1 MENAHQGQK
10 GEPIAPKLDNVLG
23 ASGGRTDRKARGEGA
38 FRVLLLAG
46 SGEARQIAY
55 GLIQD
60 TRIVATAAMARA
72 GRRPL
77 PLGMPT
83 RIGGW
88 GGADAFRDWLVAQGI
103 GGIID
108 ATHPFAAS
116 ISHRAAE
123 VAADLDIEYLQF
135 LRPSWRPQDGD
146 AWTFLNSEEDAAD
159 HIPSGSRVFLATGR
173 KRLEA
178 FKTLE
183 GRHLLCRVLDP
194 APGPFPLPDGS
205 FVVSRPPFSPE
216 SEARLFDALGVDW
229 LICRN
234 SGGTGSRAK
243 LDAAR
248 MLGLPVAMI
257 RRPPQP
263 EATRVETVSEV
274 LAWVR
279 RRS

>member
-1 MENAHQGQK
+1 M
-10 GEPIAPKLDNVLG
+10 LG
-23 ASGGRTDRKARGEGA
+23 GPGVRAKRTTRGDSA

-46 SGEARQIAY
+46 SSEARQIAY

-60 TRIVATAAMARA
+60 TRIVATASMARA

-77 PLGMPT
+77 PLGIPT

-88 GGADAFRDWLVAQGI
+88 GGAEAFRDWLVAQGI

-108 ATHPFAAS
+108 ATHPFATS
-116 ISHRAAE
+116 MSHRAAE
-123 VAADLDIEYLQF
+123 VAAELEIEHLQF

-146 AWTFLNSEEDAAD
+146 TWTFLNTEEDAAE
-159 HIPSGSRVFLATGR
+159 HIEGGARVFLATGR
-173 KRLEA
+173 KRLA
-178 FKTLE
+178 SFANLE
-183 GRHLLCRVLDP
+183 GRHLFCRVIDP
-194 APGPFPLPDGS
+194 APGPFPFPDGAYIPGL
-205 FVVSRPPFSPE
+205 PPFTPE
-216 SEARLFDALGVDW
+216 SEVRLFETLDIDW
-229 LICRN
+229 LICHN

-248 MLGLPVAMI
+248 RLSLPVAMI

-263 EATRVETVSEV
+263 QATRVETVSEV

>member
-1 MENAHQGQK
+1 M
-10 GEPIAPKLDNVLG
+10 LG
-23 ASGGRTDRKARGEGA
+23 GPGVHAQRPARSDRT

-88 GGADAFRDWLVAQGI
+88 GGPEAFRDWLVHQRI
-103 GGIID
+103 GGIVD

-116 ISHRAAE
+116 ISHRAAQ
-123 VAADLDIEYLQF
+123 VAAELGLEYLQF
-135 LRPSWRPQDGD
+135 LRPSWRPQNGD
-146 AWTFLNSEEDAAD
+146 RWTFLNTEEDAAD
-159 HIPSGSRVFLATGR
+159 HIPKGSRVFLATGR

-178 FKTLE
+178 FENLA
-183 GRHLLCRVLDP
+183 GRHLLCRVLDT
-194 APGPFPLPDGS
+194 APGPFPMADGS

-216 SEARLFDALGVDW
+216 SEARLFETLGVDW

-243 LDAAR
+243 VDAAR
-248 MLGLPVAMI
+248 NLGLPVAMI

-279 RRS
+279 RRA